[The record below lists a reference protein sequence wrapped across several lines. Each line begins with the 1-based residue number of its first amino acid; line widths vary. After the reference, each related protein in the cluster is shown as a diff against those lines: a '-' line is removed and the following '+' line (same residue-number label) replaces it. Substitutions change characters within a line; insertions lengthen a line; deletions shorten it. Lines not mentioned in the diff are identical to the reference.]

1 MKVFDGTNVNYI
13 VLGEGS
19 SYVVFLHGWGGSI
32 ESFKYV
38 AENLKLGKKCLIVD
52 FPPFGKSTEPK
63 TVWGVEEYARA
74 LKEVLDKEKIQ
85 KFDIISHSFGGRVAI
100 YFSSVYTDMV
110 GKLVLIDSAGLKPKK
125 KFIKRLKVAFYKLA
139 KSFGFYFNFGSTDYN
154 ALSPHMKKCF
164 VKIVNR
170 SLKPEA
176 KTLKLPTLI
185 IYGENDKDTPV
196 YMGKRLS
203 KLIKGSKFIVLKNAG
218 HFSYLDNFYE
228 FKPLVENFI
237 GG

>member
-13 VLGEGS
+13 ILGSGD
-19 SYVVFLHGWGGSI
+19 SYVVFLHGWGGST

-38 AENLKLGKKCLIVD
+38 AENLKLNKKCLIVD

-63 TVWGVEEYARA
+63 TVWGIEEYARA
-74 LKEVLDKEKIQ
+74 LKEVLDKEKIE

-100 YFSSVYTDMV
+100 YFLSVYTDMV
-110 GKLVLIDSAGLKPKK
+110 EKLVLIDSAGLRPKK
-125 KFIKRLKVAFYKLA
+125 SFAKHVKVAFYKFA
-139 KSFGFYFNFGSTDYN
+139 KYFGFYFNFGSSDYN
-154 ALSPHMKKCF
+154 ALSSHMKKCF

-170 SLKPEA
+170 NLKNEA
-176 KTLKLPTLI
+176 KAIKIPTLL
-185 IYGENDKDTPV
+185 IYGEKDKDTPV
-196 YMGKRLS
+196 YMGKRFN
-203 KLIKGSKFIVLKNAG
+203 KLIKNSKLVILKNAG

-228 FKPLVENFI
+228 VKPLIENFI

>member
-13 VLGEGS
+13 ILGSGD
-19 SYVVFLHGWGGSI
+19 SYVVFLHGWGGST

-38 AENLKLGKKCLIVD
+38 AENLKLNKKCLIVD

-63 TVWGVEEYARA
+63 TVWGIEEYARA
-74 LKEVLDKEKIQ
+74 LKEVLDKEKIE

-100 YFSSVYTDMV
+100 YFLSVYTDMV
-110 GKLVLIDSAGLKPKK
+110 EKLVLIDSAGLRPKK
-125 KFIKRLKVAFYKLA
+125 SFAKHVKVAFYKFA
-139 KSFGFYFNFGSTDYN
+139 KYFGFYFNFGSSDYN
-154 ALSPHMKKCF
+154 ALSSQMKKCF

-170 SLKPEA
+170 NLKNEA
-176 KTLKLPTLI
+176 KAIKIPTLL
-185 IYGENDKDTPV
+185 IYGEKDKDTPV
-196 YMGKRLS
+196 YMGKRFN
-203 KLIKGSKFIVLKNAG
+203 KLIKNSKLVILKNAG

-228 FKPLVENFI
+228 VKPLIENFI